1 MMLEKPPR
9 VCPHTNTPR
18 PRHVAWVVLALV
30 PFLCLSMAW
39 GDTARSHVPGGPNQ
53 ADGALERTPGD
64 TPAQESMAEEIPG
77 RDHASEPPAGSDTPH
92 EPPRFF
98 SVDLDG
104 DGEKETVSLVRQ
116 SVPDRAGATLRVSDS
131 RGGILWESTPD
142 QSDFHFFSDIYWP
155 SVIGD
160 VDGDGRIELLA
171 GEPLFDVS
179 PRSFFLARWQ
189 DGAFRPVSS
198 GWSLIEQSQGGGGFK
213 KVLYAYDGNP
223 VTWIMDVESLEGNG
237 ELIVTVYQDSEDRMR
252 QGTAAL
258 CMHGDMGRIVRWIR
272 PLH

>member
-1 MMLEKPPR
+1 MILEKPPR
-9 VCPHTNTPR
+9 VCSHKNTPCS
-18 PRHVAWVVLALV
+18 RHVAWVVLALA

-39 GDTARSHVPGGPNQ
+39 GRD
-53 ADGALERTPGD
+53 D
-64 TPAQESMAEEIPG
+64 TPAQASRAEEIPG
-77 RDHASEPPAGSDTPH
+77 HSRLVGQDHASDTLDASNAPH

-116 SVPDRAGATLRVSDS
+116 SVPDGAGATLRVSDS

-142 QSDFHFFSDIYWP
+142 QSDFFFFPDIYWP
-155 SVIGD
+155 SVVGD
-160 VDGDGRIELLA
+160 LDGDGQIELLA

-198 GWSLIEQSQGGGGFK
+198 GWSLIEQPLGGGEFK
-213 KVLYAYDGNP
+213 KVHYVYDGNP
-223 VTWIMDVESLEGNG
+223 VTWIMDVVSLEGNG
-237 ELIVTVYQDSEDRMR
+237 ELLVTVYQDSEDRMR
-252 QGTAAL
+252 QGMAAF
-258 CMHGDMGRIVRWIR
+258 CMHGDMGRLVLWIR